1 MMGATDFPIAMGG
14 QGGSPYEE
22 LDPQLLR
29 RLNQPGTV
37 PPGGIKEFLKQY
49 LPKVPGTQKP
59 TGYVREELEGE
70 RSFAQ
75 SGTGIPDFQVGQ
87 AYEQREGGP
96 VFEQMVAGGIP
107 VGEDPIFPMS
117 QDEFRDLIYRN
128 LDQGKPTPPL
138 SPKLQ
143 ERMQNF
149 RNRYS
154 HLFV

>member
-1 MMGATDFPIAMGG
+1 MMMDKDFPISMSEK
-14 QGGSPYEE
+14 GGSSTKSFP
-22 LDPQLLR
+22 
-29 RLNQPGTV
+29 
-37 PPGGIKEFLKQY
+37 EFLKQY

-59 TGYVREELEGE
+59 HGYVREELEGE
-70 RSFAQ
+70 RSYSQA
-75 SGTGIPDFQVGQ
+75 GTDIPDFGVQQ
-87 AYEQREGGP
+87 AYEQKEGGP

-117 QDEFRDLIYRN
+117 QDEFKDLIYRN

-138 SPKLQ
+138 PSRMQ

-149 RNRYS
+149 KKRYS